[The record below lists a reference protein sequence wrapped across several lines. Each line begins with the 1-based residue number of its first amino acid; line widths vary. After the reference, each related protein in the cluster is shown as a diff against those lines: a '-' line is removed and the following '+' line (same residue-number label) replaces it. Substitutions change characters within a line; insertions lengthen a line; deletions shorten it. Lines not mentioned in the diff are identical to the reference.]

1 MSISRNSEYLN
12 VLFASGI
19 TADRNMNVDRDS
31 VDETANRDDDG
42 DKQGLRTT
50 ERDVQSNPDDLEQAN
65 SKAAFN
71 SKKALWAF
79 LVLCYSTGPTASMV
93 SNYVTAAILSAA
105 NLLGHQAGSGKP
117 CSRRGTNISC
127 LVKFGGGEIDYN
139 SYTLY
144 LRSISRATEGVVS
157 ILTAGLADYANYRK
171 TMMMTSIFLF
181 GTLALPFAGLTGKTY
196 SHLTAL
202 SVLYCFLTTVGGVY
216 TVIEGS
222 YIPIFMRSTGWF
234 RESRVAATTG
244 ERTTWNKGVSISVLA
259 LVSSNIGGLTALIIG
274 IILVYGRGS
283 YVQVGYF
290 NYLLAITIGGCI
302 TILFALLGQYL
313 LPSMPGKEFDRSKT
327 RFPLLV
333 AFRNWLKL
341 LKSATRYSE
350 AFKFCIGWVMW
361 NTGYSN
367 HLQLIGALFLQV
379 TGFSRSSG
387 VYSVWSFT
395 SIIFACIGSLSFM
408 YLYPRLR
415 LPVKSYAY
423 GFLMVNILCVLWGCI
438 GISNHV
444 TIGYKHQAEF
454 WVEQVL
460 FMSAS
465 SALRAYNRAIY
476 SSMIPENSE
485 AQFFG
490 LEITLDL
497 ATGWINPLVMGIIQD
512 RTHNLRFPMIP
523 NLLLMLVGLGLYSQ
537 VDISK
542 GIEQAKVALSQ

>member
-1 MSISRNSEYLN
+1 MRLFRDSTYLDL
-12 VLFASGI
+12 LFATGVI
-19 TADRNMNVDRDS
+19 ADRNMNAVRDS
-31 VDETANRDDDG
+31 QDENVRRDDDT
-42 DKQGLRTT
+42 DKQRLRAT
-50 ERDVQSNPDDLEQAN
+50 ESDMNTHTDDPEQAGPK
-65 SKAAFN
+65 SAFN

-79 LVLCYSTGPTASMV
+79 LVLCYSTGPTSSMV

-105 NLLGHQAGSGKP
+105 NLLGHQAGSNKP

-127 LVKFGGGEIDYN
+127 LVKFGGGEIDFN

-144 LRSISRATEGVVS
+144 LRSISRATEGIVS
-157 ILTAGLADYANYRK
+157 IVTAGMADYASYRK
-171 TMMMTSIFLF
+171 TMMMASIFLF
-181 GTLALPFAGLTGKTY
+181 GALALPFAGLTGQTY

-202 SVLYCFLTTVGGVY
+202 SVLYCFLTTTGGVY

-234 RESRVAATTG
+234 RDSRVAASQG
-244 ERTTWNKGVSISVLA
+244 ERATWNKGVSISVLA
-259 LVSSNIGGLTALIIG
+259 LVSSNLGGLTALIIG
-274 IILVYGRGS
+274 VILVYGRGS

-313 LPSMPGKEFDRSKT
+313 LPSIPGKELDRTKNK
-327 RFPLLV
+327 FPLLM
-333 AFRNWLKL
+333 AFKNWLKL
-341 LKSATRYSE
+341 LKSATKYSE
-350 AFKFCIGWVMW
+350 AFKFCIGWVLW

-367 HLQLIGALFLQV
+367 HMQLMGALFLQV

-395 SIIFACIGSLSFM
+395 GVIFACMGSLSFM
-408 YLYPRLR
+408 YLYPRLHF
-415 LPVKSYAY
+415 PVKSYAY
-423 GFLMVNILCVLWGCI
+423 AFLLVNISCVLWGCI
-438 GISNHV
+438 GVSTNV

-460 FMSAS
+460 FMSTS
-465 SALRAYNRAIY
+465 SSLRAYNRAIY

-542 GIEQAKVALSQ
+542 GIEQAKVPLGH

>member
-1 MSISRNSEYLN
+1 MTE
-12 VLFASGI
+12 V
-19 TADRNMNVDRDS
+19 RDS
-31 VDETANRDDDG
+31 VEEHVSRDEEDV
-42 DKQGLRTT
+42 DKQGLRAT
-50 ERDVQSNPDDLEQAN
+50 ERDLEQAN

-71 SKKALWAF
+71 SKKALWGF
-79 LVLCYSTGPTASMV
+79 LVLCYSTGPTSSMV

-105 NLLGHQAGSGKP
+105 NLLGHQAGSNKP

-144 LRSISRATEGVVS
+144 LRASSRSMEGIVS
-157 ILTAGLADYANYRK
+157 ILTAGLADYADYRK
-171 TMMMTSIFLF
+171 AMMMASIFLF
-181 GTLALPFAGLTGKTY
+181 GALALPFAGLAGQTY

-202 SVLYCFLTTVGGVY
+202 SVLYCFLTTIGGVY
-216 TVIEGS
+216 TVIEWS

-234 RESRVAATTG
+234 RDSLVAG
-244 ERTTWNKGVSISVLA
+244 GQEERATWNKGGSISVLA
-259 LVSSNIGGLTALIIG
+259 LVSGNVGGLTALIIG
-274 IILVYGRGS
+274 VILVYGRGS

-290 NYLLAITIGGCI
+290 NYLLAITIAGCI
-302 TILFALLGQYL
+302 TILFAFLGQCL
-313 LPSMPGKEFDRSKT
+313 LPSVPGKELDRTKNK
-327 RFPLLV
+327 FPLLI
-333 AFRNWLKL
+333 AFKNWLKL
-341 LKSATRYSE
+341 LR
-350 AFKFCIGWVMW
+350 I
-361 NTGYSN
+361 
-367 HLQLIGALFLQV
+367 LIGALFLQV

-395 SIIFACIGSLSFM
+395 SVIFACTGSLSLM
-408 YLYPRLR
+408 YLHERLR

-423 GFLMVNILCVLWGCI
+423 AFLVVNILCVLWGCI

-444 TIGYKHQAEF
+444 TIGYKHQVEF
-454 WVEQVL
+454 WIEQVL
-460 FMSAS
+460 FMSTS

-490 LEITLDL
+490 LGITLDL
-497 ATGWINPLVMGIIQD
+497 ATGWVNPLEMGIIQD

-537 VDISK
+537 VDICK
-542 GIEQAKVALSQ
+542 GIEQAKVPLVQ